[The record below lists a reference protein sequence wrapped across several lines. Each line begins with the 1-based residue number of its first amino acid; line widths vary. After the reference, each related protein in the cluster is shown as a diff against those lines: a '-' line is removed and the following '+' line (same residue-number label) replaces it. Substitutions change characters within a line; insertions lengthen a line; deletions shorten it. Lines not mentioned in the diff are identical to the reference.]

1 MNRLVAILLLFLDE
15 EDAFWGL
22 VTIIESLMP
31 PQYYDRTMIA
41 AHADQVCYQSDHPLG
56 HFTFELNLTC

>member
-1 MNRLVAILLLFLDE
+1 MNRLVAIPLLFLDE

-41 AHADQVCYQSDHPLG
+41 ADADLG
-56 HFTFELNLTC
+56 CIQREARQKYLG